1 MPNRL
6 AHESSPYLRQ
16 HADNPVDWYPWG
28 DEAFARAKADDRP
41 VLLSIG
47 YAACHWCHVMAHE
60 SFEDPATAAVM
71 NELFVNVKVDREE
84 RPDVDNVYMT
94 ATQALT
100 GQGGWPMTVFLTP
113 DGTPFYA
120 GTYFPPDDRHGM
132 PGFRKLLRGVA
143 EAWRGNREGVE
154 RTASSLREMY
164 DRASAALTP
173 SGAVTPA
180 LLDEAARGMISAY
193 DPEHHGFGTAPK
205 FPQAMAMDALLR
217 RSARTGDAT
226 MRRVVL
232 DTWHAMARGGLFDQL
247 AGGFARYSTDAHWT
261 VPHFEKMLY
270 DNALL
275 AHVGV
280 HLWQATGDVQVRDV
294 VTRTLDWVLRE
305 MTGTDGGFLATIDAD
320 SEGEEGKFYVW
331 TPDDVRAACTV
342 PGDADVAM
350 LAFGLTYAGNF
361 EGRTILTRRLP
372 LADVAIRLGRDE
384 GEVTVALERART
396 AMLTM
401 RARRI
406 APALDAKR
414 IAAWNGLM
422 LRAMCE
428 GARVLGEPRW
438 REAAVRAARF
448 LDAQLV
454 RDDRALRTWMDGV
467 AKGPGFLEDQAAV
480 ALGFV
485 HTYTLTGD
493 LHWLQRARAMAAR
506 LVADFHDDAAQGFW
520 DTARDGEPL
529 ITRPRDLTDNAV
541 PSGTSLACDLLLRL
555 AILDDRADWRAIVDG
570 VLASLARHMAE
581 HPLAFGHLLG
591 VADMAVHGAIEV
603 AIVGDHGD
611 AAALERVVS
620 ATYVPSLVLAHASER
635 ATLPDAPALVKGRG
649 MRDGR
654 GTAYVCRGY
663 TCDAPTTEPDELR
676 AQLDAAS
683 RIAT

>member
-6 AHESSPYLRQ
+6 AAESSPYLRQ

-28 DEAFARAKADDRP
+28 EAAFAAAREAERP

-100 GQGGWPMTVFLTP
+100 GHGGWPMTVFLTP

-143 EAWRGNREGVE
+143 EAWRSNREAVQ
-154 RTASSLREMY
+154 RTAGSLREMY
-164 DRASAALTP
+164 ERASAALAPT
-173 SGAVTPA
+173 GAVTPA
-180 LLDEAARGMISAY
+180 LLDEAMRGIVHAY

-217 RSARTGDAT
+217 RAARTGDAT
-226 MRRVVL
+226 MRRIVL

-280 HLWQATGDVQVRDV
+280 HLWQATGDAEVRDV
-294 VTRTLDWVLRE
+294 VTRTLDWVRHE
-305 MTGTDGGFLATIDAD
+305 MTGAEGGFLATIDAD
-320 SEGEEGKFYVW
+320 SEGEEGKYYVW
-331 TPDDVRAACTV
+331 TPDEVRATFGSN
-342 PGDADVAM
+342 GDADVAM
-350 LAFGLTYAGNF
+350 LAFGLTFSGNF

-372 LADVAIRLGRDE
+372 LAEVATRLGRSE
-384 GEVTVALERART
+384 GEVAESLERVRT
-396 AMLTM
+396 AMLAT
-401 RARRI
+401 RARRV

-438 REAAVRAARF
+438 REAAVRNARF
-448 LDAQLV
+448 LDARLV

-467 AKGPGFLEDQAAV
+467 PKGPGFLEDQAAV
-480 ALGFV
+480 ALGFL
-485 HTYTLTGD
+485 HTYVLTGD
-493 LHWLQRARAMAAR
+493 VHWLRRTRALAER
-506 LVADFHDDAAQGFW
+506 LVADFWDPEVQSFW
-520 DTARDGEPL
+520 DTARDGEAL
-529 ITRPRDLTDNAV
+529 VTRPRDLTDNAV
-541 PSGTSLACDLLLRL
+541 PSGSSLACDLLLRL
-555 AILDDRADWRAIVDG
+555 AILDDREEWRLIVDL
-570 VLASLARHMAE
+570 VLATLASHMTE

-591 VADMAVHGAIEV
+591 VADMAVHGAVEV

-611 AAALERVVS
+611 AAALERAVAAS
-620 ATYVPSLVLAHASER
+620 YVPSLVLAHASES
-635 ATLPDAPALVKGRG
+635 ATLADAPALVKGRG

-676 AQLDAAS
+676 AQLAA
-683 RIAT
+683 AALAGT